1 MVLQFD
7 GDTNNGNT
15 YQCDLSDTD
24 AFIGNTS
31 ITGVPAGSDDR
42 VLATLTDGGLES
54 YADEVDTIY
63 LRGKFSSG
71 DDAEITIS
79 CWGWVW
85 E

>member
-1 MVLQFD
+1 M
-7 GDTNNGNT
+7 
-15 YQCDLSDTD
+15 
-24 AFIGNTS
+24 
-31 ITGVPAGSDDR
+31 GVPAGSDDR
-42 VLATLTDGGLES
+42 VLATLTDAGLEY